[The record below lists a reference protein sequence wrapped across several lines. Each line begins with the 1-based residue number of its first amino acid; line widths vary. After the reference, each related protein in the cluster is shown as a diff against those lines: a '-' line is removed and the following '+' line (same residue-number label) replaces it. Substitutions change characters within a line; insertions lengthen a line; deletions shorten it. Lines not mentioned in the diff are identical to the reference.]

1 MFSDLGRDWLSGPP
15 TDYQKFI
22 PMTYAFQLD
31 MQHYEANFYVNDHNI
46 IDRPLIREENGRFTL
61 NLCLAYTH

>member
-1 MFSDLGRDWLSGPP
+1 MFSDLGRDWLSGSP

-22 PMTYAFQLD
+22 PMNYDFQLD

-61 NLCLAYTH
+61 SLCMADIL